1 MANTV
6 LELIPVEEI
15 EKWKP
20 GDHIMISAGTGKC
33 KTTWVKKVL
42 WPYCKARGLSLYTLA
57 NRTMLR
63 DDIQNNTDMPVMT
76 YQMLE
81 QMKSKQHPA
90 WNADVVV
97 LDECHSLATDIMLD
111 YRRNK
116 LLRIFENKHTIVI
129 GLTATPVECVT
140 RLFDPEHMYKI
151 DRSFSQIESVFLFK
165 SIHQTEGILVSELE
179 RGGRVLC
186 FVRSSKRGKEMQE
199 SIPDT
204 AFVCSR
210 SAPEWTKTIETHK
223 QYISRNRHWGDAQA
237 LIATKVMDVGVS
249 IEDPDVTTVIIETY
263 NYSVDL
269 IQMIGRI
276 RCCEGQRIRLYIL
289 ILPWSAF
296 EKSYTECCKKL
307 ENIYAFE
314 SNSIELAY
322 ESSLFPL
329 ILRNGERNEM
339 MVHYLEQQMKDYE
352 LIRELGTEKVIAR
365 ILSGLRLRL
374 YESPQPN
381 RSQKLKFNSVQ
392 VEKLQ
397 KTIAEIAG
405 KPYSDKDML
414 LGQFSAFLPAALQKA
429 KKHPSI
435 KDVSELFKE
444 LNLPYQIMRK
454 QYGSGKLRG
463 KRYYILN
470 KLVHDKN

>member
-81 QMKSKQHPA
+81 QVKNKQHPA
-90 WNADVVV
+90 WNADVIV

-116 LLRIFENKHTIVI
+116 LLRIFENKHTVVI
-129 GLTATPVECVT
+129 GLTATPVDCVT
-140 RLFDPEHMYKI
+140 KLFDPEHLYMI
-151 DRSFSQIESVFLFK
+151 ERDFSQIESVFLFT
-165 SIHQTEGILVSELE
+165 SIYQTTGILESELN
-179 RGGRVLC
+179 RRGRVLC

-199 SIPDT
+199 SVPDT
-204 AFVCSR
+204 AFVCSQ
-210 SAPEWTKTIETHK
+210 SALEWTREIEQRK
-223 QYISRNRHWGDAQA
+223 QYISRNRHWGDARA

-249 IEDPDVTTVIIETY
+249 IEDPDVTTVIVETY

-276 RCCEGQRIRLYIL
+276 RCCDGQRIRLYIL

-296 EKSYTECCKKL
+296 EKSYAECCKKL
-307 ENIYAFE
+307 E
-314 SNSIELAY
+314 SIHAYENNLTELAY
-322 ESSLFPL
+322 ESNLFPL
-329 ILRNGERNEM
+329 ILRNGQRNEM
-339 MVHYLEQQMKDYE
+339 MLRYLEQQIKDYK
-352 LIRELGTEKVIAR
+352 LICEIGAEEVIAR
-365 ILSGLRLRL
+365 ILPGLRLRR

-381 RSQKLKFNSVQ
+381 RLQRLEFNSEQ
-392 VEKLQ
+392 IEKLQ
-397 KTIAEIAG
+397 KTITDVES
-405 KPYSDKDML
+405 KPFSDKNL
-414 LGQFSAFLPAALQKA
+414 LLRQFSGFFPTAP
-429 KKHPSI
+429 KKPINI
-435 KDVSELFKE
+435 KDISELFKDF
-444 LNLPYQIMRK
+444 NLPYQIVRK
-454 QYGSGKLRG
+454 QYGSGKMRG
-463 KRYYILN
+463 KRYYMVS
-470 KLVHDKN
+470 KLVQ

>member
-33 KTTWVKKVL
+33 KTTWVKEVL

-76 YQMLE
+76 YQLLE
-81 QMKSKQHPA
+81 QIKNRHHPA

-129 GLTATPVECVT
+129 GLTATPVNCVT
-140 RLFDPEHMYKI
+140 ELFDPEHLYVI
-151 DRSFSQIESVFLFK
+151 ERDYSQIESAYLFT
-165 SIHQTEGILVSELE
+165 SIYQTAEILESELE

-186 FVRSSKRGKEMQE
+186 FVRSSKRGWEMKRRM
-199 SIPDT
+199 PNT
-204 AFVCSR
+204 VFVCSQ
-210 SAPEWTKTIETHK
+210 SAPEWTNTIEMHK
-223 QYISRNRHWGDAQA
+223 RYISQHRHWGDAQA

-249 IEDPDVTTVIIETY
+249 IEDSGVTTVIVETY

-276 RCCEGQRIRLYIL
+276 RCREEQRIRLYIL
-289 ILPWSAF
+289 VLPWKAF
-296 EKSYTECCKKL
+296 EKSYINCKKKV
-307 ENIYAFE
+307 ERVQTYDKNPK
-314 SNSIELAY
+314 ELAY
-322 ESSLFPL
+322 ENSLFPMVL
-329 ILRNGERNEM
+329 HDGKHNDMMLRYLAQQISDYEMIRQVGSETIVALTLRGVQIQHYEPMRPNRTHKGNILRDQI
-339 MVHYLEQQMKDYE
+339 EQIIAKIEGRQYMDKQE
-352 LIRELGTEKVIAR
+352 L
-365 ILSGLRLRL
+365 
-374 YESPQPN
+374 
-381 RSQKLKFNSVQ
+381 F
-392 VEKLQ
+392 
-397 KTIAEIAG
+397 
-405 KPYSDKDML
+405 DH
-414 LGQFSAFLPAALQKA
+414 FSAFLPSVLRQPKVQLSMKNITRMFA
-429 KKHPSI
+429 K
-435 KDVSELFKE
+435 
-444 LNLPYQIMRK
+444 LNLPYEIVRK
-454 QYGSGKLRG
+454 QYGAGNLRG
-463 KRYYILN
+463 KRYYMLHRLS
-470 KLVHDKN
+470 K